1 MVSGGPRKGPAGAG
15 TPRDLR
21 SRGCHV
27 ELAGVE
33 SGRCNEGQ
41 PAPERLAVRTVP
53 VADPGR
59 LVSRLPEPA
68 ALAWIRHGEGLVGW
82 GEAARITLP
91 AGEDRFTASEKWLRE
106 LFDRATIEDPVALPG
121 SGPVAFGSF
130 TFDPTCDGSV
140 LVVPSAVLGRRSG
153 RAWLTTIGDPADS
166 LRPACPLIPP
176 AEVRWHDG
184 SLPAPD
190 WEQAVATA
198 VGRIRAPLDQAGLG
212 QAVQQVGH
220 HGPVHA
226 QMLGQGELATDSAL
240 SGGGKDLVTPRA
252 ARKVGHRI
260 ARGLG
265 VRPQDHAQAPSE
277 VACQRA
283 DAAWGPANIRATSS
297 VIHPIIIGQK
307 ALSARLSV

>member
-1 MVSGGPRKGPAGAG
+1 MTPAGTG

-106 LFDRATIEDPVALPG
+106 LFDSRLP
-121 SGPVAFGSF
+121 
-130 TFDPTCDGSV
+130 
-140 LVVPSAVLGRRSG
+140 
-153 RAWLTTIGDPADS
+153 
-166 LRPACPLIPP
+166 
-176 AEVRWHDG
+176 
-184 SLPAPD
+184 
-190 WEQAVATA
+190 
-198 VGRIRAPLDQAGLG
+198 
-212 QAVQQVGH
+212 
-220 HGPVHA
+220 
-226 QMLGQGELATDSAL
+226 
-240 SGGGKDLVTPRA
+240 
-252 ARKVGHRI
+252 
-260 ARGLG
+260 RG
-265 VRPQDHAQAPSE
+265 
-277 VACQRA
+277 
-283 DAAWGPANIRATSS
+283 
-297 VIHPIIIGQK
+297 
-307 ALSARLSV
+307 